1 MRGLDLIDHKIML
14 NMIEKFRGGPVGLE
28 TIAASVGE
36 EGHTIEEV
44 YEPYLIQIGMI
55 QRTPRGRVVTPLAYQ
70 HFEIEVPE
78 S

>member
-14 NMIEKFRGGPVGLE
+14 NMIEKFRGGPVGIE
-28 TIAASVGE
+28 TIATSVGE
-36 EGHTIEEV
+36 EVHTIEEV